1 VYEPDIEP
9 AGPYRL
15 RTNRLRELLDQG
27 RPSLGTHVLSAWPTV
42 TELVGQS
49 RKWDYV
55 EFVAEYAPW
64 TMHDLD
70 NLGRAAELFP
80 DFTAMIKI
88 EQHTRGHLAMRAI
101 GSGIQNVLFADIRT
115 PDDARECVRAV
126 RPEHPGHRGRHG
138 VGMRRDARTVLHV
151 GSPGWTRALAEC
163 VIVLMIE
170 KREAV
175 ENLDAILAVEGIDMV
190 QFGPADYALS
200 MGWSRGEDADAIRE
214 TERRVISSALERGI
228 QPRAEIADA
237 RGAQWYTEHG
247 VRHFCVGHDVGILYN
262 WWTEQGGLMREILAA
277 VPRDAAS
284 GRSPDVRHP

>member
-1 VYEPDIEP
+1 MPRPSTWSRGGCGRRSRPPSRREEHSAVYEPDIEP

-15 RTNRLRELLDQG
+15 RKNRLRELLDQG

-126 RPEHPGHRGRHG
+126 RPEHPGHRGRHW

-151 GSPGWTRALAEC
+151 GSPGWTRAPAEC
-163 VIVLMIE
+163 GIVLIIE
-170 KREAV
+170 EPEAG
-175 ENLDAILAVEGIDMV
+175 EDLDSILVVHGVDMV

-200 MGWSRGEDADAIRE
+200 MGWSPGEDAGAIRDG
-214 TERRVISSALERGI
+214 ERLVISGALERGI
-228 QPRAEIADA
+228 QPPAQIAHP
-237 RGAQWYTEHG
+237 RGAEWYTEHG
-247 VRHFCVGHDVGILYN
+247 GRHF
-262 WWTEQGGLMREILAA
+262 
-277 VPRDAAS
+277 
-284 GRSPDVRHP
+284 